1 MEGPNP
7 DNSKRPTLLR
17 ESEVISNQKTD
28 PYEVT
33 REETLLDFDFVAKRV
48 AESGLIVAVQ
58 RQKRVD

>member
-17 ESEVISNQKTD
+17 ESEVISNQETD

>member
-1 MEGPNP
+1 MEGPKP
-7 DNSKRPTLLR
+7 GNSKRPTLLG
-17 ESEVISNQKTD
+17 ESEVISNQETD